1 MAAPAQ
7 RTSIYV
13 GDLPI
18 DLPRPEEVVNNL
30 FSSVAPV
37 VSVKVCRDMATQR
50 SLGYGYVNFQTT
62 ADAEKVI
69 DALNYTDIV
78 PGRQIRVMFS
88 IRDPLQR
95 KSGANNVFVKK
106 LDAAVNAKALQAA
119 FSKCGRVLSCK
130 VAVDDAGNSKG
141 YGFVQFETPD
151 GAKAALEMHGKKV
164 GDSEVDVAPFVRR
177 AEREMLAAK
186 SFCNIYIKN
195 IKAGATEAEVTAVL
209 EKCGKVESIFLS
221 DHAPFPTKFALAAFE
236 EHEAAVKAI
245 AELND
250 AEESGLTEKAA
261 KLVAC
266 RALSKSER
274 DREKK
279 KAASL
284 YQNHGRNLY
293 VKHLPDDITDEM
305 LRDVFQPF
313 GQITSCAIMKDPSGI
328 SKGFA
333 FVCFADREE
342 ATAAMRTLNGQALES
357 SKKPLYVSQAEQ
369 KDMRIRL
376 LQQRRAAMRHQT
388 RMAPPMNM
396 FPQQWPRQ
404 PFPHM
409 MPPMMPPPP
418 PPNMGM
424 PQFMP
429 GPMMRRPMM
438 QQHPMQGA
446 PMRQPNRYT
455 QPRDVYQQQQQQQL
469 PQQQQPPRQDGV
481 DINYLST
488 LAPEQQKNYLGELL
502 YSRIVPVETANAA
515 KITGMLLEMSREE
528 IFEVLADHSA
538 LHSKIHEANTVLQQ
552 HASN

>member
-1 MAAPAQ
+1 MTAPIQ
-7 RTSIYV
+7 RTSVYV

-18 DLPRPEEVVNNL
+18 DLLRPEEAVNNL

-37 VSVKVCRDMATQR
+37 VSVKVCRDMSTQR
-50 SLGYGYVNFQTT
+50 SLGYAYVNFQTT

-95 KSGANNVFVKK
+95 KSGLNNVFVKK
-106 LDAAVNAKALQAA
+106 LDPTINAKALQAA

-130 VAVDDAGNSKG
+130 VAQDGGGNSKG
-141 YGFVQFETPD
+141 YGFVQFESAD
-151 GAKAALEMHGKKV
+151 GAKAALEMSGTKV
-164 GDSEVDVAPFVRR
+164 GANEVEVAAFVRR
-177 AEREMLAAK
+177 ADREAQAAK
-186 SFCNIYIKN
+186 SFKSVYIKN
-195 IKAGATEAEVTAVL
+195 IKSSTTEAEATAVL
-209 EKCGKVESIFLS
+209 EKFGKLESLFLAE
-221 DHAPFPTKFALAAFE
+221 HPPFSTKFALIAFSD
-236 EHEAAVKAI
+236 HEAAVKAI
-245 AELND
+245 AELNEKTD
-250 AEESGLTEKAA
+250 SGLTEEGT

-274 DREKK
+274 DREKR

-293 VKHLPDDITDEM
+293 VKHLPEDITEEKLQKM
-305 LRDVFQPF
+305 FEPF
-313 GQITSCAIMKDPSGI
+313 GKITSCALMKDANGVF
-328 SKGFA
+328 KGFA
-333 FVCFADREE
+333 FVCFEDKEC
-342 ATAAMRTLNGQALES
+342 ATAAMRALNGQSLEN

-388 RMAPPMNM
+388 RMAPPISI

-404 PFPHM
+404 PFPQM
-409 MPPMMPPPP
+409 PPPMMPPP

-424 PQFMP
+424 PQFMS
-429 GPMMRRPMM
+429 GPMMRRPVMPHGM
-438 QQHPMQGA
+438 PGQ
-446 PMRQPNRYT
+446 PMRPPNRYT
-455 QPRDVYQQQQQQQL
+455 QPREPY
-469 PQQQQPPRQDGV
+469 PQVRQDGV
-481 DINYLST
+481 DVNYLST

-502 YSRIVPVETANAA
+502 YSKIMPLESSNAA

-528 IFEVLADHSA
+528 IFEVLSDHNA
-538 LHSKIHEANTVLQQ
+538 LMAKIQEANTVLQQ
-552 HASN
+552 HASS

>member
-1 MAAPAQ
+1 MTAPIQ
-7 RTSIYV
+7 RTSVYV

-18 DLPRPEEVVNNL
+18 DLLRPEEAVNNL

-37 VSVKVCRDMATQR
+37 VSVKVCRDMSTQR
-50 SLGYGYVNFQTT
+50 SLGYAYVNFQTT

-95 KSGANNVFVKK
+95 KSGLNNVFVKK
-106 LDAAVNAKALQAA
+106 LDPTINAKALQAA

-130 VAVDDAGNSKG
+130 VAQDGGGNSKG
-141 YGFVQFETPD
+141 YGFVQFESAD
-151 GAKAALEMHGKKV
+151 GAKAALEMSGTKV
-164 GDSEVDVAPFVRR
+164 GANEVEVAAFVRR
-177 AEREMLAAK
+177 ADREAQAAK
-186 SFCNIYIKN
+186 SFKSVYIKN
-195 IKAGATEAEVTAVL
+195 IKSSTTEAEATAVL
-209 EKCGKVESIFLS
+209 EKFGKLDSLFLAE
-221 DHAPFPTKFALAAFE
+221 HPPFSTKFALIAFSD
-236 EHEAAVKAI
+236 HEAAVKAI
-245 AELND
+245 AELNEKTD
-250 AEESGLTEKAA
+250 SGLTEEGT

-274 DREKK
+274 DREKR

-293 VKHLPDDITDEM
+293 VKHLPEDITEEKLQKM
-305 LRDVFQPF
+305 FEPF
-313 GQITSCAIMKDPSGI
+313 GKITSCALMKDANGVF
-328 SKGFA
+328 KGFA
-333 FVCFADREE
+333 FVCFEDKEC
-342 ATAAMRTLNGQALES
+342 ATAAMRALNGQSLEN

-388 RMAPPMNM
+388 RMAPPISI

-404 PFPHM
+404 PFPQM
-409 MPPMMPPPP
+409 PPPMMPPP

-424 PQFMP
+424 PQFMS
-429 GPMMRRPMM
+429 GPMMRRPVMPHGM
-438 QQHPMQGA
+438 PGQ
-446 PMRQPNRYT
+446 PMRPPNRYT
-455 QPRDVYQQQQQQQL
+455 QPREPY
-469 PQQQQPPRQDGV
+469 PQVRQDGV
-481 DINYLST
+481 DVNYLST

-502 YSRIVPVETANAA
+502 YSKIMPLESSNAA

-528 IFEVLADHSA
+528 IFEVLSDHNA
-538 LHSKIHEANTVLQQ
+538 LMAKIQEANTVLQQ
-552 HASN
+552 HASS

>member
-1 MAAPAQ
+1 MTAPVQ
-7 RTSIYV
+7 RTSVYI

-18 DLPRPEEVVNNL
+18 DLPRPEEAVNNL

-50 SLGYGYVNFQTT
+50 SLGYAYVNFQTT

-106 LDAAVNAKALQAA
+106 LDPSVSAKGLQAA

-130 VAVDDAGNSKG
+130 VALDAEGNSKG
-141 YGFVQFETPD
+141 YGFVQFENAD
-151 GAKAALEMHGKKV
+151 GAKAALEMSGTQV
-164 GDSEVDVAPFVRR
+164 GGSEVEVAAFVRR
-177 AEREMLAAK
+177 ADREAQAAK
-186 SFCNIYIKN
+186 SFKSIYVKN
-195 IKAGATEAEVTAVL
+195 IKGSATEEEVKAAL
-209 EKCGKVESIFLS
+209 ERVGKVESLFLAE
-221 DHAPFPTKFALAAFE
+221 HPPFPTKFALVAFE
-236 EHEAAVKAI
+236 AHEAAVQAI

-250 AEESGLTEKAA
+250 KTDSGLTEEAT
-261 KLVAC
+261 KLVVC
-266 RALSKSER
+266 RALSKGER

-293 VKHLPDDITDEM
+293 VKHLPDDISEEK
-305 LRDVFQPF
+305 LREVFEPF
-313 GQITSCAIMKDPSGI
+313 GKITSCALMKDATGI
-328 SKGFA
+328 FKGFA
-333 FVCFADREE
+333 FVCFEE
-342 ATAAMRTLNGQALES
+342 KECATAAMRTLNGQSLEN

-376 LQQRRAAMRHQT
+376 LQQRRAAMRHQS
-388 RMAPPMNM
+388 RMAPPMAM

-404 PFPHM
+404 PYPQM
-409 MPPMMPPPP
+409 APPMMPPPP
-418 PPNMGM
+418 PPNMAM
-424 PQFMP
+424 PQFMS
-429 GPMMRRPMM
+429 GPMMRRPVMPHGM
-438 QQHPMQGA
+438 PGQ

-455 QPRDVYQQQQQQQL
+455 QPREAY
-469 PQQQQPPRQDGV
+469 PPVRQDGV
-481 DINYLST
+481 DVNYLGT

-502 YSRIVPVETANAA
+502 YGKIVPLEASNAA

-538 LHSKIHEANTVLQQ
+538 LMSKIQEANTVLQQ
-552 HASN
+552 HASS

>member
-1 MAAPAQ
+1 MTAPIQ
-7 RTSIYV
+7 RTSVYV

-18 DLPRPEEVVNNL
+18 DLLRPEEAVNNL

-37 VSVKVCRDMATQR
+37 VSVKVCRDMSTQR
-50 SLGYGYVNFQTT
+50 SLGYAYVNFQTT

-95 KSGANNVFVKK
+95 KSGLNNVFVKK
-106 LDAAVNAKALQAA
+106 LDPTINAKALQAA

-130 VAVDDAGNSKG
+130 VAQDGGGNSKG
-141 YGFVQFETPD
+141 YGFVQFESAD
-151 GAKAALEMHGKKV
+151 GAKAALEMSGTKV
-164 GDSEVDVAPFVRR
+164 GANEVEVAAFVRR
-177 AEREMLAAK
+177 ADREAQAAK
-186 SFCNIYIKN
+186 SFKSVYIKN
-195 IKAGATEAEVTAVL
+195 IKSSTTEAEATAVL
-209 EKCGKVESIFLS
+209 EKFGKLDSLFLAE
-221 DHAPFPTKFALAAFE
+221 HPPFSTKFALIAFSD
-236 EHEAAVKAI
+236 HEAAVKAI
-245 AELND
+245 AELNEKTD
-250 AEESGLTEKAA
+250 SGLTEEGT

-274 DREKK
+274 DREKR

-293 VKHLPDDITDEM
+293 VKHLPEDITEEK
-305 LRDVFQPF
+305 LQKIFEPF
-313 GQITSCAIMKDPSGI
+313 GKITSCALMKDANGVL
-328 SKGFA
+328 KGFA
-333 FVCFADREE
+333 FVCFEDKEC
-342 ATAAMRTLNGQALES
+342 ATAAMRALNGQSLEN

-388 RMAPPMNM
+388 RMAPPISI

-404 PFPHM
+404 PFPQM
-409 MPPMMPPPP
+409 PPPMMPPP

-424 PQFMP
+424 PQFMS
-429 GPMMRRPMM
+429 GPMMRRPVMPHGM
-438 QQHPMQGA
+438 PGQ
-446 PMRQPNRYT
+446 PMRPPNRYT
-455 QPRDVYQQQQQQQL
+455 QPREPY
-469 PQQQQPPRQDGV
+469 PQVRQDSV
-481 DINYLST
+481 DVNYLST

-502 YSRIVPVETANAA
+502 YSKIMPLESSNAA

-528 IFEVLADHSA
+528 IFEVLSDHNA
-538 LHSKIHEANTVLQQ
+538 LMAKIQEANTVLQQ
-552 HASN
+552 HASS

>member
-1 MAAPAQ
+1 MTAPIQ
-7 RTSIYV
+7 RTSVYV

-18 DLPRPEEVVNNL
+18 DLLRPEEAVNNL

-37 VSVKVCRDMATQR
+37 VSVKVCRDMSTQR
-50 SLGYGYVNFQTT
+50 SLGYAYVNFQTT

-95 KSGANNVFVKK
+95 KSGLNNVFVKK
-106 LDAAVNAKALQAA
+106 LDPTINAKALQAA

-130 VAVDDAGNSKG
+130 VAQDGGGNSKG
-141 YGFVQFETPD
+141 YGFVQFESAD
-151 GAKAALEMHGKKV
+151 GAKAALEMSGTKV
-164 GDSEVDVAPFVRR
+164 GANEVEVAAFVRR
-177 AEREMLAAK
+177 ADREAQAAK
-186 SFCNIYIKN
+186 SFKSVYIKN
-195 IKAGATEAEVTAVL
+195 IKSSTTEAEATAVL
-209 EKCGKVESIFLS
+209 EKFGKLDSLFLAE
-221 DHAPFPTKFALAAFE
+221 HPPFSTKFALIAFSD
-236 EHEAAVKAI
+236 HEAAVKAI
-245 AELND
+245 AELNEKTD
-250 AEESGLTEKAA
+250 SGLTEEGT

-274 DREKK
+274 DREKR

-293 VKHLPDDITDEM
+293 VKHLPEDITEEK
-305 LRDVFQPF
+305 LQKIFEPF
-313 GQITSCAIMKDPSGI
+313 GKITSCALMKDANGVF
-328 SKGFA
+328 KGFA
-333 FVCFADREE
+333 FVCFEDKEC
-342 ATAAMRTLNGQALES
+342 ATAAMRALNGQSLEN

-388 RMAPPMNM
+388 RMAPPISI

-404 PFPHM
+404 PFPQM
-409 MPPMMPPPP
+409 PPPMMPPP

-424 PQFMP
+424 PQVMS
-429 GPMMRRPMM
+429 GPMMRRPVMPHGM
-438 QQHPMQGA
+438 PGQ
-446 PMRQPNRYT
+446 PMRPPNRYT
-455 QPRDVYQQQQQQQL
+455 QPREPY
-469 PQQQQPPRQDGV
+469 PQVRQDGV
-481 DINYLST
+481 DVNYLST

-502 YSRIVPVETANAA
+502 YSKIMPLESSNAA

-528 IFEVLADHSA
+528 IFEVLSDHNA
-538 LHSKIHEANTVLQQ
+538 LMAKIQEANTVLQQ
-552 HASN
+552 HASS

>member
-1 MAAPAQ
+1 MTASIP
-7 RTSIYV
+7 RTSVYI
-13 GDLPI
+13 GDLPV
-18 DLPRPEEVVNNL
+18 DLPRPEEAVTSL

-50 SLGYGYVNFQTT
+50 SLGYAYVNFQTP

-69 DALNYTDIV
+69 DALNYTDII

-95 KSGANNVFVKK
+95 KSGMNNIFVKK
-106 LDAAVNAKALQAA
+106 LDPSINAKALQSA
-119 FSKCGRVLSCK
+119 FSKCGRILSCK
-130 VAVDDAGNSKG
+130 VALDAEGASKG
-141 YGFVQFETPD
+141 YGFVQFESAD
-151 GAKAALEMHGKKV
+151 GAKAALEMNGTKI
-164 GDSEVDVAPFVRR
+164 GESEVEVAPFVRR
-177 AEREMLAAK
+177 AEREALAAK
-186 SFCNIYIKN
+186 SFKSVYIKN
-195 IKAGATEAEVTAVL
+195 IKGAATEAEVTAAV
-209 EKCGKVESIFLS
+209 EKFGKVESLFLS
-221 DHAPFPTKFALAAFE
+221 EHPPFPTKFALVAFE

-245 AELND
+245 SDLN
-250 AEESGLTEKAA
+250 ESTGSGLTEEGA

-293 VKHLPDDITDEM
+293 VKHLPDDITEEK
-305 LRDVFQPF
+305 LREAFEPF
-313 GQITSCAIMKDPSGI
+313 GKITSCALMKDANGI
-328 SKGFA
+328 LRGFA
-333 FVCFADREE
+333 FVCFEDREC
-342 ATAAMRTLNGQALES
+342 ATAAMRALNGQSLEN

-376 LQQRRAAMRHQT
+376 LQQRRAAMRHQN
-388 RMAPPMNM
+388 RMAPPMAM

-404 PFPHM
+404 PFPPM

-424 PQFMP
+424 PQFMS
-429 GPMMRRPMM
+429 GPMMRRPVMPHGM
-438 QQHPMQGA
+438 PGQ
-446 PMRQPNRYT
+446 PMRPPQRYT
-455 QPRDVYQQQQQQQL
+455 QPREQY
-469 PQQQQPPRQDGV
+469 PPARQDGV
-481 DINYLST
+481 DVNYLST

-502 YSRIVPVETANAA
+502 YGKIMPLEPSNAA

-528 IFEVLADHSA
+528 IFEVLADHNA
-538 LHSKIHEANTVLQQ
+538 LMAKIQEANAVLQQ

>member
-1 MAAPAQ
+1 MTAPIQ
-7 RTSIYV
+7 RTSVYV

-18 DLPRPEEVVNNL
+18 DLLRPEEAVNNL

-37 VSVKVCRDMATQR
+37 VSVKVCRDMSTQR
-50 SLGYGYVNFQTT
+50 SLGYAYVNFQTT

-95 KSGANNVFVKK
+95 KSGLNNVFVKK
-106 LDAAVNAKALQAA
+106 LDPTINAKALQAA

-130 VAVDDAGNSKG
+130 VAQDGGGNSKG
-141 YGFVQFETPD
+141 YGFVQFESAD
-151 GAKAALEMHGKKV
+151 GAKAALEMSGTKV
-164 GDSEVDVAPFVRR
+164 GANEVEVAAFVRR
-177 AEREMLAAK
+177 ADREAQAAK
-186 SFCNIYIKN
+186 SFKSVYIKN
-195 IKAGATEAEVTAVL
+195 IKSSTTEAEATAVL
-209 EKCGKVESIFLS
+209 EKFGKLDSLFLAE
-221 DHAPFPTKFALAAFE
+221 HPPFSTKFALIAFSD
-236 EHEAAVKAI
+236 HEAAVKAI
-245 AELND
+245 AELNEKTD
-250 AEESGLTEKAA
+250 SGLTEEGT

-274 DREKK
+274 DREKR

-293 VKHLPDDITDEM
+293 VKHLPEDITEEK
-305 LRDVFQPF
+305 LQKIFEPF
-313 GQITSCAIMKDPSGI
+313 GKITSCALMKDANGVF
-328 SKGFA
+328 KGFA
-333 FVCFADREE
+333 FVCFEDKEC
-342 ATAAMRTLNGQALES
+342 ATAAMRALNGQSLEN

-388 RMAPPMNM
+388 RMAPPISI

-404 PFPHM
+404 PFPQM
-409 MPPMMPPPP
+409 PPPMMPPP

-424 PQFMP
+424 PQFMS
-429 GPMMRRPMM
+429 GPMMRRPVMPHGM
-438 QQHPMQGA
+438 PGQ
-446 PMRQPNRYT
+446 PMRPPNRYT
-455 QPRDVYQQQQQQQL
+455 QPREPY
-469 PQQQQPPRQDGV
+469 PQVRQDGV
-481 DINYLST
+481 DVNYLST

-502 YSRIVPVETANAA
+502 YSKIMPLESSNAA

-528 IFEVLADHSA
+528 ILEVLSDHNA
-538 LHSKIHEANTVLQQ
+538 LMAKIQEANTVLQQ
-552 HASN
+552 HASS

>member
-1 MAAPAQ
+1 MTAPIQ
-7 RTSIYV
+7 RTSVYV

-18 DLPRPEEVVNNL
+18 DLLRPEEAVNNL

-37 VSVKVCRDMATQR
+37 VSVKVCRDMSTQR
-50 SLGYGYVNFQTT
+50 SLGYAYVNFQTT

-95 KSGANNVFVKK
+95 KSGLNNVFVKK
-106 LDAAVNAKALQAA
+106 LDPTINAKALQAA

-130 VAVDDAGNSKG
+130 VAQDGGGNSKG
-141 YGFVQFETPD
+141 YGFVQFESAD
-151 GAKAALEMHGKKV
+151 GAKAALEMSGTKV
-164 GDSEVDVAPFVRR
+164 GANEVEVAAFVRR
-177 AEREMLAAK
+177 ADREAQAAK
-186 SFCNIYIKN
+186 SFKSVYIKN
-195 IKAGATEAEVTAVL
+195 IKSSTTEAEATAVL
-209 EKCGKVESIFLS
+209 EKFGKLDSLFLAE
-221 DHAPFPTKFALAAFE
+221 HPPFSTKFALIAFSD
-236 EHEAAVKAI
+236 HEAAVKAI
-245 AELND
+245 AELNEKTD
-250 AEESGLTEKAA
+250 SGLTEEGT

-274 DREKK
+274 DREKR

-293 VKHLPDDITDEM
+293 VKHLPEDITEEK
-305 LRDVFQPF
+305 LQKIFEPF
-313 GQITSCAIMKDPSGI
+313 GKITSCALMKDANGVF
-328 SKGFA
+328 KGFA
-333 FVCFADREE
+333 FVCFEDKEC
-342 ATAAMRTLNGQALES
+342 ATAAMRALNGQSLEN

-388 RMAPPMNM
+388 RMAPPISI

-404 PFPHM
+404 PFPQM
-409 MPPMMPPPP
+409 PPPMMPPP

-424 PQFMP
+424 PQFMS
-429 GPMMRRPMM
+429 GPMMRRPVMPHGM
-438 QQHPMQGA
+438 PGQ
-446 PMRQPNRYT
+446 PMRPPNRYT
-455 QPRDVYQQQQQQQL
+455 QPREPY
-469 PQQQQPPRQDGV
+469 PQVRQDGV
-481 DINYLST
+481 DVNYLST

-502 YSRIVPVETANAA
+502 YSKIMPLESSNAA

-528 IFEVLADHSA
+528 IFEVLSDHNA
-538 LHSKIHEANTVLQQ
+538 LMAKIQEANTVLQQ
-552 HASN
+552 HASS